1 MRAGS
6 VECDLNRP
14 LPPSSFSWITKY
26 TTFNS
31 LNIQLLVIR
40 DKKRENPDEIALS
53 RHLRVLI
60 KKKKKTMN
68 SMYKN
73 GIVQQG
79 H

>member
-26 TTFNS
+26 TTFGHKTRKEKI
-31 LNIQLLVIR
+31 LM
-40 DKKRENPDEIALS
+40 KKALS
-53 RHLRVLI
+53 RYLKVLI
-60 KKKKKTMN
+60 KKKKAMN